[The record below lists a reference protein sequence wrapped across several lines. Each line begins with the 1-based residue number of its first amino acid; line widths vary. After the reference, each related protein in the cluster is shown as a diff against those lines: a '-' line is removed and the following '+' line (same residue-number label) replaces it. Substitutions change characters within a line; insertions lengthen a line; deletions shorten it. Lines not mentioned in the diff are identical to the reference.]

1 MLTIDAHSDLLM
13 DVLHHRR
20 LDEKAVLE
28 NRWIPRMR
36 RGGIDLRIA
45 AIYIDNDDLPE
56 QALRKGLDMAATLHQ
71 EVEESPSA
79 ALCLDSADIRAAREA
94 GKIGFM
100 LSMEG
105 AEPLGSDPLTLKA
118 FHLLGLRLLGLTHSR
133 RNLAADGSRFTGTPP
148 GRPGGVSDIGASF
161 IELAQELKIILDL
174 SHLNDESFWDVLEM
188 TEGPLI
194 ASHSNSREVWDIGR
208 NLTDPMI
215 KAVADRG
222 GVIGVNAARLI
233 VGLDHSL
240 EALLTHLDRLYR
252 VGGRE
257 AVGLGPDFCDYLVPL
272 TSEVELKQLPAEGA
286 YPVKGLEGDEQIA
299 ELPDHL
305 AKRGYSDEDV
315 ELIMGRNFMRVIKE
329 VIG

>member
-13 DVLHHRR
+13 DIVHRR
-20 LDEKAVLE
+20 SLDETAVLE

-36 RGGIDLRIA
+36 QGGIDFRIA
-45 AIYIDNDDLPE
+45 AIYIDNDDVPE
-56 QALRKGLDMAATLHQ
+56 QALRKGLDMAATLHR

-79 ALCLDSADIRAAREA
+79 ALCLDSADIRAAKEA
-94 GKIGFM
+94 GQVGFM

-105 AEPLGSDPLTLKA
+105 AEPLGSDPLLLKA

-133 RNLAADGSRFTGTPP
+133 RNLAADGSRFLGTPP

-174 SHLNDESFWDVLEM
+174 SHLNDESFWDVVEL
-188 TEGPLI
+188 TKGPLI

-222 GVIGVNAARLI
+222 GGDRDQRRPVDRRAGSQPGGSADPPGPALSSRRPGSGRPGAGFLRLPGPPDQRGGVETTPGRGGLPGQGPGGRRTDRRAARPSGQT
-233 VGLDHSL
+233 GLL
-240 EALLTHLDRLYR
+240 
-252 VGGRE
+252 GR
-257 AVGLGPDFCDYLVPL
+257 
-272 TSEVELKQLPAEGA
+272 
-286 YPVKGLEGDEQIA
+286 
-299 ELPDHL
+299 
-305 AKRGYSDEDV
+305 
-315 ELIMGRNFMRVIKE
+315 
-329 VIG
+329 